1 MQERAGAPGWGVMV
15 QRVRDGVRGLGL
27 PFLVAPLW
35 LDLIVEMVQ
44 GRPSRIVGDAL
55 GIGLVWLAV
64 AMLRRGG
71 AGDTRRAA
79 AVVGVAAGLTAGLAA
94 SLGWLPSVMAGFG
107 AFVGMRLLY
116 DGAFVEAPPPP
127 EPVIAP
133 PPPVPTPESIV
144 IGEAEARL
152 TRLRATATRLAEPRL
167 ARVADAM
174 SGVLD
179 DLRLRPDRLPLAR
192 RFLNVHLDGVDRIA
206 DRMASGADAPQT
218 LGPLLGELERTA
230 GELRAHLRAEEN
242 AALEVQVKVLSD
254 RLREEGYR

>member
-1 MQERAGAPGWGVMV
+1 MQERAGAPGWGVV
-15 QRVRDGVRGLGL
+15 AQRVREGVRGLGL
-27 PFLVAPLW
+27 PLLVAPLW
-35 LDLIVEMVQ
+35 LDLVIEMVQ
-44 GRPSRIVGDAL
+44 GRTGRIVGDVA

-64 AMLRRGG
+64 AMLRRGR

-94 SLGWLPSVMAGFG
+94 NLGWLPAVMAGFG

-116 DGAFVEAPPPP
+116 DGSFVEAPL
-127 EPVIAP
+127 P
-133 PPPVPTPESIV
+133 PPPVVAAEPPPPTPESIV

-167 ARVADAM
+167 TRVADAM
-174 SGVLD
+174 GSVLE
-179 DLRLRPDRLPLAR
+179 DLRARPDRLPLAR
-192 RFLNVHLDGVDRIA
+192 RFLVVHLDGVDRIA
-206 DRMASGADAPQT
+206 ERMVAGAEAPGT

>member
-1 MQERAGAPGWGVMV
+1 MERAGAPGWGVAM

-35 LDLIVEMVQ
+35 VDLMIEMFR
-44 GRPSRIVGDAL
+44 GRPTAIVGDAL

-71 AGDTRRAA
+71 AGDTRRASA
-79 AVVGVAAGLTAGLAA
+79 LVGVAAGLTAGLAA
-94 SLGWLPSVMAGFG
+94 SLGWMPALAAGFG
-107 AFVGMRLLY
+107 AYAGMRLLY
-116 DGAFVEAPPPP
+116 DGSFVEASPPP
-127 EPVIAP
+127 EPVIAEP
-133 PPPVPTPESIV
+133 PPPPSPESIV

-152 TRLRATATRLAEPRL
+152 NRLRATATRVSEPRL
-167 ARVADAM
+167 TRVADAM
-174 SGVLD
+174 AGVLE
-179 DLRLRPDRLPLAR
+179 DLRERPDRLPLAR

-206 DRMASGADAPQT
+206 ERLVAGAEAPGT

-242 AALEVQVKVLSD
+242 TALEVQVKVLSD

>member
-1 MQERAGAPGWGVMV
+1 MAERAGAPGWGVMM
-15 QRVRDGVRGLGL
+15 QRVREGVRGLAL
-27 PFLVAPLW
+27 PLLVAPLW
-35 LDLIVEMVQ
+35 IDLVIEMFM
-44 GRPSRIVGDAL
+44 GRPSRIVGDVL

-64 AMLRRGG
+64 AMLRRGR

-94 SLGWLPSVMAGFG
+94 HVGWLPAVIAGFG
-107 AFVGMRLLY
+107 AYAGMRLLY
-116 DGAFVEAPPPP
+116 DGSFVEAPAPP
-127 EPVIAP
+127 EPVVEAP
-133 PPPVPTPESIV
+133 PAPPTPESII
-144 IGEAEARL
+144 IGEAETRL
-152 TRLRATATRLAEPRL
+152 SRLRATAARVAEPRL

-174 SGVLD
+174 AGVLD
-179 DLRLRPDRLPLAR
+179 DLRARPDRLPLAR

-206 DRMASGADAPQT
+206 DRLVLGAEPPQA

>member
-1 MQERAGAPGWGVMV
+1 MERAGAPGWGVVM
-15 QRVRDGVRGLGL
+15 QRVRDGMRGLGL

-35 LDLIVEMVQ
+35 LDLVIEMIQ

-71 AGDTRRAA
+71 AGDTHRAA
-79 AVVGVAAGLTAGLAA
+79 VVVGVAAGLTAGLAA
-94 SLGWLPSVMAGFG
+94 HLGWVPAVVLGFG
-107 AFVGMRLLY
+107 AYAGMRLLY
-116 DGAFVEAPPPP
+116 DGSITEAPALPEPVVEAPP
-127 EPVIAP
+127 AP
-133 PPPVPTPESIV
+133 PTPESIV

-152 TRLRATATRLAEPRL
+152 ARLRATAARVAEPRL

-174 SGVLD
+174 AGVLD
-179 DLRLRPDRLPLAR
+179 DLRARPDRLPLAR
-192 RFLNVHLDGVDRIA
+192 RFLVVHLDGVDRIA
-206 DRMASGADAPQT
+206 ERMVAGAEAPQS
-218 LGPLLGELERTA
+218 LGPLLIELERTA
-230 GELRAHLRAEEN
+230 GELRSHLRAEEN